1 MRYGDKSFGIARIDQ
16 LRAGL
21 ASRNGYEGDLVKMAD
36 LLPDKFIYEK
46 FDANPVVIQT
56 TGEVADG
63 TAADV
68 QAMSCSRNLFELVY
82 LGAGQT
88 LLAPSI
94 VAAGLDVSLDGAD
107 NDGIE
112 LTMGITARSKAAFTV
127 GTDPA
132 FYAKLKFT
140 ITDVSDTDDC
150 LFGFRKAE
158 AYQAAVDDYDE
169 MAAFNVNAG
178 DIYLST
184 ILNAGDTTDT
194 DTTDNWADGAQKT
207 LEVYVSNAGVVTYKI
222 DGAPPTTVAAFTFD
236 DAEVV
241 VPFFHFL
248 HAASSSAGIILDEFE
263 CGLQ

>member
-1 MRYGDKSFGIARIDQ
+1 MRHADRSFGIARINQ

-21 ASRNGYEGDLVKMAD
+21 ASRNGELGDLVKMAD
-36 LLPDKFIYEK
+36 LLPDKFFYEK
-46 FDANPVVIQT
+46 FDANPVVVQT

-63 TAADV
+63 TAGDV
-68 QAMSCSRNLFELVY
+68 QAMRCSRNLFELVY

-88 LLAPSI
+88 LLSPSI
-94 VAAGLDVSLDGAD
+94 VAAGLDVSLDAAD
-107 NDGIE
+107 NDGCEI
-112 LTMGITARSKAAFTV
+112 TMGITSRSKAAFTV
-127 GTDPA
+127 GTDGA

-158 AYQAAVDDYDE
+158 AYQANVDDYDE

-178 DIYLST
+178 NVYLST
-184 ILNAGDTTDT
+184 ILNAGGTTDT
-194 DTTDNWADGAQKT
+194 DTTNNWADGAQYT
-207 LEVYVSNAGVVTYKI
+207 LEVRVSESGVVTYKI

-236 DAEVV
+236 DGEVV

-248 HAASSSAGIILDEFE
+248 HAAASSAGIILDEIE
-263 CGLQ
+263 VGLL

>member
-1 MRYGDKSFGIARIDQ
+1 MRHADRSFGIARINQ

-21 ASRNGYEGDLVKMAD
+21 AKRNGDQGDLVKLAD
-36 LLPDKFIYEK
+36 LLPDKFFYEK

-63 TAADV
+63 TSGDV
-68 QAMSCSRNLFELVY
+68 QAMRCSRNLFELVY
-82 LGAGQT
+82 LGTQT
-88 LLAPSI
+88 LLSPSL
-94 VAAGLDVSLDGAD
+94 VAAGLDVSLDAAD
-107 NDGIE
+107 DEGCEI
-112 LTMGITARSKAAFTV
+112 TMGITSRSKAAFTV

-178 DIYLST
+178 DITLET
-184 ILNAGDTTDT
+184 ILNAGNTTTT
-194 DTTDNWADGAQKT
+194 DTTDDWADGGQHT
-207 LEVYVSNAGVVTYKI
+207 LEILVSDAGVVTYKI
-222 DGAPPTTVAAFTFD
+222 DGDTPTVTAAFTFD

-241 VPFFHFL
+241 VPYFSFL
-248 HAASSSAGIILDEFE
+248 HAAASTAGIIFDEIE
-263 CGLQ
+263 VGLQ

>member
-1 MRYGDKSFGIARIDQ
+1 MRFGDKSFGIARIDQ

-21 ASRNGYEGDLVKMAD
+21 AKRNGYEGDLVKLAD

-46 FDANPVVIQT
+46 FDANPVVIKT
-56 TGEVADG
+56 TGAVADG
-63 TAADV
+63 TAGDV
-68 QAMSCSRNLFELVY
+68 QVMMCSRNLFELRY

-88 LLAPSI
+88 ILAPSI

-107 NDGIE
+107 NDGAEI
-112 LTMGITARSKAAFTV
+112 TMGITSRSKAAFTV
-127 GTDPA
+127 GTDGA

-158 AYQAAVDDYDE
+158 AYQDAVDDYDE
-169 MAAFNVNAG
+169 LAAFNVISG
-178 DIYLST
+178 DIYTAT
-184 ILNAGDTTDT
+184 ILNNAATTDT

-207 LEVYVSNAGVVTYKI
+207 LEVRVSSAGVVTFLI
-222 DGAPPTTVAAFTFD
+222 DGAPPTVTQAFTLD

-248 HAASSSAGIILDEFE
+248 HAAASSAGIVLDEFE
-263 CGLQ
+263 CGYL

>member
-1 MRYGDKSFGIARIDQ
+1 MRFGDKSFGIARIDQ

-21 ASRNGYEGDLVKMAD
+21 AKRNGYEGDLVKLAD
-36 LLPDKFIYEK
+36 LLPDKFFYEK

-68 QAMSCSRNLFELVY
+68 QAMHCSRNLFELVY

-88 LLAPSI
+88 ILAPSI
-94 VAAGLDVSLDGAD
+94 AAAGLDVSLDGAD

-112 LTMGITARSKAAFTV
+112 LTMGITSRSKAAFTV

-140 ITDVSDTDDC
+140 IADVSDTDDC
-150 LFGFRKAE
+150 AFGFRKAE
-158 AYQAAVDDYDE
+158 AYQANIDDYDE
-169 MAAFNVNAG
+169 MAVLNVISG
-178 DIYLST
+178 DINIET
-184 ILNAGDTTDT
+184 ILNAGATTTT
-194 DTTDNWADGAQKT
+194 DTTDDWADTGQHT
-207 LEVYVSNAGVVTYKI
+207 LEVYVSEAGVVTYKI
-222 DGAPPTTVAAFTFD
+222 DGDPPTTTAAFTFD
-236 DAEVV
+236 DGEVV
-241 VPFFHFL
+241 VPFFYFL
-248 HAASSSAGIILDEFE
+248 HAAASSAGIVLDEFE